1 MKISKRQLKRI
12 IKEEK
17 QKLLNEATMGFSG
30 TGFGQQSKKTMN
42 KSASFFG
49 GASVIEEQSPPG
61 QVISAAEKGLAA
73 IMLDKIVR
81 GDGALEDEIYQYMY
95 DIGFED
101 FEIQA
106 ALDQLADRYN
116 LR

>member
-1 MKISKRQLKRI
+1 MKITKRQLRKI

-17 QKLLNEATMGFSG
+17 QKLIKEMRT
-30 TGFGQQSKKTMN
+30 
-42 KSASFFG
+42 
-49 GASVIEEQSPPG
+49 PG
-61 QVISAAEKGLAA
+61 DAIAEAEKGLAA
-73 IMLDKIVR
+73 IMLQKVLADPEGPQGR
-81 GDGALEDEIYQYMY
+81 YEASEIFQYMY